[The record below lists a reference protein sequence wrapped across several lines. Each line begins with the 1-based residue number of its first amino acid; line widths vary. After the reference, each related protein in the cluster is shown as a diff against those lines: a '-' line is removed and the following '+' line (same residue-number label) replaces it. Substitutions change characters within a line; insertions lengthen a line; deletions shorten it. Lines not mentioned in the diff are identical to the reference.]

1 MASKRSSLM
10 VERLPLTEA
19 RVHLGAVIKRV
30 RLNKAHVIL
39 EKDGIPVAGLL
50 DIDEFEDYLELQDPK
65 VREHIRKS
73 SQEYLTGKSRPAGE
87 LVAELRRRGKKAARK
102 SPRS

>member
-1 MASKRSSLM
+1 M
-10 VERLPLTEA
+10 VQRLPLTQA
-19 RVHLGAVIKRV
+19 RNSLGAVVKRVHL
-30 RLNKAHVIL
+30 NKDYVIL
-39 EKDGIPVAGLL
+39 EKDGIPLVGVM
-50 DIDEFEDYLELQDPK
+50 DIDEFEDYLELQYPK
-65 VREHIRKS
+65 VREHPQKS